1 MPSSTSRSTYKKR
14 KRKKNNNDFLIKTLV
29 GIIIALCIVICI
41 IILSGKGKDNNNP
54 VKKVTSTTQAP
65 VETTEPTTTEPET
78 TTEEPTEPMTDE
90 NGEPI
95 TTPTVDL
102 NSTYGDNITN
112 DGELIVCLDPGHGGV
127 DGGSTSDDETRLE
140 KDDCLRLSLLIRDK
154 LTKLGVTVIMTREDD
169 SDISKYARAE
179 LANSSKADLLLSVHR
194 NSFAGDAS
202 VKGFEAWIASDNP
215 LNSYNLASAIL
226 TNLESVGITRN
237 RGVKAGTQGNASINY
252 VVNSYSSMPSMILE
266 LGFMSSPEDNNFFDT
281 KLDAMAESIAQTVF
295 DWIRVQ

>member
-1 MPSSTSRSTYKKR
+1 MPSSTSRASYKKR
-14 KRKKNNNDFLIKTLV
+14 KRKNKNIDFITKALV
-29 GIIIALCIVICI
+29 GIIIILCIIICIVI
-41 IILSGKGKDNNNP
+41 LSGGKKDDDS
-54 VKKVTSTTQAP
+54 VKKVTNTTPAPTETTQ
-65 VETTEPTTTEPET
+65 PTTTQPET
-78 TTEEPTEPMTDE
+78 TTEEPTEPITDE
-90 NGEPI
+90 NGETV

-112 DGELIVCLDPGHGGV
+112 DGELIVCVDPGHGGV
-127 DGGSTSDDETRLE
+127 DGGSTSDNETRLE

-154 LTKLGVTVIMTREDD
+154 LTKLGVKVIMTREDD
-169 SDISKYARAE
+169 SDISKYDRAE
-179 LANSSKADLLLSVHR
+179 LANTSKADLLLSIHR

-215 LNSYNLASAIL
+215 LNSYNLANSIL

-266 LGFMSSPEDNNFFDT
+266 LGFMSSPEDNTFFDS